1 LETSKIFADLRIPF
15 LAHKASLS
23 RPIKFVFLF
32 TNQTNK
38 MKFLTAAAAFLA
50 SASLVAGQTIVD
62 IAVDSSPE
70 FETLVLAVTLVPGLA
85 ATLSGP
91 GPFSK

>member
-1 LETSKIFADLRIPF
+1 
-15 LAHKASLS
+15 
-23 RPIKFVFLF
+23 
-32 TNQTNK
+32 
-38 MKFLTAAAAFLA
+38 MKFLTTAAAFLA

-70 FETLVLAVTLVPGLA
+70 FETLVLGVTLVPGLA
-85 ATLSGP
+85 DTLSGP